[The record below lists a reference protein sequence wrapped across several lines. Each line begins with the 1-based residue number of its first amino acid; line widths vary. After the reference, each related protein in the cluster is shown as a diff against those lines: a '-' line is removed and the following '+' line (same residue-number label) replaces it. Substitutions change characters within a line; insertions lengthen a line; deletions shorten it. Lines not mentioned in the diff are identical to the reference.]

1 MGLFKRRKKDK
12 SPVAEKAAGKI
23 ATGIIL
29 LQEGFSRTMLRITK
43 DWGKKQ
49 QRIFLYLV
57 CFAFATLSIYCIV
70 EPFFTDKPAVSI
82 KPRSITATSP
92 AWSGNKE
99 ALITEQEIQKVHEL
113 REKLEEMATSDEGK
127 KQLDTLYRQH
137 PGLLDSLSVIE
148 RNYYSQKK

>member
-1 MGLFKRRKKDK
+1 MKRKEDK

-23 ATGIIL
+23 ATGIIWV
-29 LQEGFSRTMLRITK
+29 QEGFSRSMRRITK

-49 QRIFLYLV
+49 KGIFLYLV
-57 CFAFATLSIYCIV
+57 CSAFGTLSLYCIV
-70 EPFFTDKPAVSI
+70 GPFVADKPAVSI
-82 KPRSITATSP
+82 KPRPITATRP

-99 ALITEQEIQKVHEL
+99 AIITEREIQKVREL
-113 REKLEEMATSDEGK
+113 KKRLEEMATSYEGK

-137 PGLLDSLSVIE
+137 PGLLDSLSLIE